1 MSDALFP
8 ELEHDHRICIDRG
21 INRARL
27 ICSRE
32 GVKFTALREN
42 VLRILLAS
50 HQALGAYEI
59 IERMSKQGRKLS
71 PITVYRIIDI
81 LLSVGLVRRLE
92 SKNAFFAC
100 HLQHDN
106 ANSVMILVCTKCD
119 RVVEVEV
126 PEMEQA
132 LHALTKTTNFAISNT
147 VFEVHG
153 ACRDCL
159 AS

>member
-1 MSDALFP
+1 MSDTLFP

-21 INRARL
+21 INRARQ

-32 GVKFTALREN
+32 GVKFTTLREN

-106 ANSVMILVCTKCD
+106 ANSVVVLVCIKCN

-126 PEMEQA
+126 PEAEQA
-132 LHALTKTTNFAISNT
+132 LNALTKANDFTISNT
-147 VFEVHG
+147 VLEVHG
-153 ACRDCL
+153 TCRDCL
-159 AS
+159 AA